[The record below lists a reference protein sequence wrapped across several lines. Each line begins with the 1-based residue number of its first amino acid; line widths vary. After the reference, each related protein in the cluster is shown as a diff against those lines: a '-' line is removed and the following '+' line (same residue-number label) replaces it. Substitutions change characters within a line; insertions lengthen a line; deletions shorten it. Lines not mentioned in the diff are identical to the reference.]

1 MTSKHTAHRRLR
13 GLKRAL
19 SLAALVLLSFLL
31 WYGFFRTVE
40 IIETEP
46 TRRASIE
53 NTVSALGVLQP
64 HRYVD
69 VGAQVSGQVKQIA
82 VTVGGAVKK
91 GDLLLEIDPALQQAT
106 VAANRATLSGLR
118 AQLAEQEALRDFARQ
133 QAERQRRL
141 AADEATSQEDVD
153 AAEANLRVTIA
164 RIANLKA
171 QIDGAQSVLQ
181 GNEALLSYTR
191 IYAPIDGTV
200 VTLDAREGQTLNAT
214 YQTPNLL
221 RIADLSRMTVWTEV
235 SEADVGRVRVGM
247 PVYFTTLGLQ
257 DAAGRP
263 RRWQGALAQVLP
275 APPTEQ
281 GSASSSASGGST
293 GKVVLYTALFEVE
306 NTDGALMPQMSAQV
320 FFVTASAENVLVAPF
335 AALTPTADPDT
346 FAARVLA
353 DGGIEKRIVKIGAR
367 DRLNGEVLEWWKEGE
382 ALVTAIRRETAS
394 GRVRW

>member
-13 GLKRAL
+13 WLKRAL
-19 SLAALVLLSFLL
+19 SLAALALLSFLL

-69 VGAQVSGQVKQIA
+69 VGAQVSGQVKQIRA
-82 VTVGGAVKK
+82 DVGGAVRK

-106 VAANRATLSGLR
+106 VAANRATLAGLR
-118 AQLAEQEALRDFARQ
+118 SQLAEQEALRDLARQ
-133 QAERQRRL
+133 QAERQRRMI
-141 AADEATSQEDVD
+141 ADEATSRENVE
-153 AAEANLRVTIA
+153 AAEANLRVTLA
-164 RIANLKA
+164 RVDNLKA
-171 QIDGAQSVLQ
+171 QIDGAQSVLE

-293 GKVVLYTALFEVE
+293 GKVVLYTALFEVD
-306 NTDGALMPQMSAQV
+306 NADGALMPQMSAQV
-320 FFVTASAENVLVAPF
+320 FFVTASAENVLVAPLK
-335 AALTPTADPDT
+335 ALAPAADPDAFT
-346 FAARVLA
+346 AHVLT
-353 DGGIEKRIVKIGAR
+353 DGGIEARRVKIGAR
-367 DRLNGEVLEWWKEGE
+367 DRLNGEVLEGLKEGE
-382 ALVTAIRRETAS
+382 ALVTGIRREKAS